1 MISRNCHRPQVHKHR
16 CGKSKYST
24 DNDSLSEIFR
34 NVIKVSRK
42 CFSTFINSTFAQH
55 TRAHTPARTHTRA
68 CTHARTHPRAC
79 TRTHACT
86 HARTYAHAHAR
97 THKRTHAHTHT
108 HTHTHT
114 HMEITLSIFKFLFA
128 IDSLKC
134 IRVKSEF
141 YQ

>member
-34 NVIKVSRK
+34 NVIQVSRK

-55 TRAHTPARTHTRA
+55 TRAHTPVRTHTRA
-68 CTHARTHPRAC
+68 CTHARTHPRAH

-86 HARTYAHAHAR
+86 HARTHTR
-97 THKRTHAHTHT
+97 THARTHAHTHT
-108 HTHTHT
+108 HA
-114 HMEITLSIFKFLFA
+114 HMEITLSIFKFFFA
-128 IDSLKC
+128 IDSSKC
-134 IRVKSEF
+134 VRVKSVF